1 MRDSEID
8 TGKRSGFTGWLS
20 KVVSLIFPSYAAPI
34 LISLI
39 LLAGHLLY
47 GMLENYMTVVVAVGT
62 SLLAEYGLS
71 RGLYAQ
77 KKNMASAYITG
88 ISVSILI
95 RSTLLWPYALTAL
108 LSILSK
114 YVFRYKGKHIWNP
127 SNLGISWMLF
137 TVPFYVSGLSI
148 QWGSN
153 LLPNIVIWCLG
164 LVIVTKAKRFFIS
177 IPYVLSFV
185 SFAYLRSQIT
195 GDTFLAE
202 VAPLSGPMYQLFVL
216 FMITDPA
223 TTPNNRKS
231 QVVFALAIAFVE
243 FILRLNHLIYAP
255 FYALFL
261 VGPIM
266 VLITRKSWNSNK
278 SKMDLQSVEEI
289 DKPESILK
297 DS

>member
-1 MRDSEID
+1 MRL
-8 TGKRSGFTGWLS
+8 LS
-20 KVVSLIFPSYAAPI
+20 TIVTVVYPAYAAPI

-39 LLAGHLLY
+39 LLAGHLLF
-47 GMLENYMTVVVAVGT
+47 GILENYMTVITAVGT

-71 RGLYAQ
+71 RGVFDQ
-77 KKNMASAYITG
+77 KKNMSSAYITG

-95 RSTLLWPYALTAL
+95 RSTVLWPYALAAL

-114 YVFRYKGKHIWNP
+114 YVLRYKGKHIWNP

-137 TVPFYVSGLSI
+137 TIPFYVSGLSI

-164 LVIVTKAKRFFIS
+164 LIIVTKAKRFFIS
-177 IPYVLSFV
+177 VPYVLSFIG
-185 SFAYLRSQIT
+185 FAYFRSFIT
-195 GDTFLAE
+195 GDSFLAE

-223 TTPNNRKS
+223 TTPNNKIS
-231 QVVFALAIAFVE
+231 QVLFALMIAFVE
-243 FILRLNHLIYAP
+243 FILRLNHFIYAP

-261 VGPIM
+261 VGPLM
-266 VLITRKSWNSNK
+266 VLITRKNW
-278 SKMDLQSVEEI
+278 I
-289 DKPESILK
+289 PDKVPTKHTPLIEK
-297 DS
+297 VKTRK